1 MTKDKFYHFEES
13 HVVGEE
19 KNGES
24 KATPAKV
31 FVGFLVIALAAALI
45 GVVIY
50 YNTGERKT
58 KLDAD
63 AEGSVDRQTGS
74 DPTTTL
80 TSFKSTASPATG
92 TAAPSTG
99 TTAAPSTSS
108 TVPPSTDELLQRIDC
123 IPEAKGQNV
132 KVTKELCSRRN
143 CIFDTKNYGTITSPA
158 CYFSS
163 EKTGYKASNFQ
174 DTGLG
179 FKCDLD
185 LKGQG
190 PFGLDLTHMEF
201 EVQMLGDNILR
212 FKVRTIYV
220 LMYSISSNHNII
232 AGGVC
237 ECVCLV
243 GKGGGRGG
251 KGGAVMKH
259 CSYQSICPSK

>member
-45 GVVIY
+45 GVVVY

-63 AEGSVDRQTGS
+63 TEGSVDRQTGS

-80 TSFKSTASPATG
+80 TSLKSTASPATG
-92 TAAPSTG
+92 TAAPSTLSSTSSTVPPSTG
-99 TTAAPSTSS
+99 TTAASSTQSSTSS
-108 TVPPSTDELLQRIDC
+108 AVPPSTDELLQRIDC

-143 CIFDTKNYGTITSPA
+143 CIFDTKNYGTITAPA

-212 FKVRTIYV
+212 FKVRTIYSI
-220 LMYSISSNHNII
+220 MYSFVSNNN
-232 AGGVC
+232 
-237 ECVCLV
+237 
-243 GKGGGRGG
+243 
-251 KGGAVMKH
+251 
-259 CSYQSICPSK
+259 